1 MKNAIA
7 VFIKEHPFL
16 TYFIIKGGYDMVR
29 WTIVGVS
36 QALTGN
42 YPPETPKGDVDI
54 NIGKPE
60 EAEEDSELTEVEG
73 EVADILA

>member
-7 VFIKEHPFL
+7 TFVKEHPFL
-16 TYFIIKGGYDMVR
+16 TYFIITEGYSMVR
-29 WTIVGVS
+29 NTIIGVS
-36 QALTGN
+36 QAITGN
-42 YPPETPKGDVDI
+42 YPPESPKGNVDI

-60 EAEEDSELTEVEG
+60 EAEEDSDLTEVEG